1 MSLTIVEP
9 SIEER
14 IQRQIDSGRFA
25 DASEVMTK
33 ALDVLEN
40 EQKLRVLRE
49 LIDEADESVARGE
62 VYEKTPT
69 FWDEILAEADEDDR
83 LGIPIPNH
91 IRP

>member
-14 IQRQIDSGRFA
+14 IQRQIDSGRYA
-25 DASEVMTK
+25 DASAVMSQ

-49 LIDEADESVARGE
+49 LIAEADESVARGE
-62 VYEKTPT
+62 VHEWTPT
-69 FWDEILAEADEDDR
+69 LMAEIWAEADEDDR
-83 LGIPIPNH
+83 LGLPIPDH
-91 IRP
+91 V